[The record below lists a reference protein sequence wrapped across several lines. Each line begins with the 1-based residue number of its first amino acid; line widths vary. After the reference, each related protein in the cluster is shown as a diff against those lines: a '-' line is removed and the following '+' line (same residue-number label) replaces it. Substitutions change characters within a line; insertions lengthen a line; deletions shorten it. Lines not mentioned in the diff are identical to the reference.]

1 MSLIVS
7 NKYELIHWRDRI
19 WKIGPDG
26 KLIPQRDE
34 NNQII
39 YNPLTDQPEY
49 EYIEDG
55 TRVNAKRLNHMD
67 EGIYSAHDYIVE
79 LKATI
84 RRMQIQMELDGR
96 VPGNSGTF
104 ADTLDGSSN
113 KIKLDS
119 ALTDIIEAV
128 IAGTTTLKVA
138 SVDGFT
144 PFTQVTIF
152 DDTNTEDV
160 LITAIDAS
168 AKTITVQALAF
179 SYKKGAKVARS
190 NVSIDTVN
198 AEMGIGDWQTY
209 NVELVEVV

>member
-1 MSLIVS
+1 MSLVVS
-7 NKYELIHWRDRI
+7 NKYELIYWRDRI

-26 KLIPQRDE
+26 KLIPQLDE

-39 YNPLTDQPEY
+39 YNPLTGQPEY
-49 EYIEDG
+49 EYLETG

-113 KIKLDS
+113 KIKLDN

-128 IAGTTTLKVA
+128 TAGTTTLKVA

-152 DDTNTEDV
+152 DDEHIEDV
-160 LITAIDAS
+160 VITEVGTG
-168 AKTITVQALAF
+168 TIKVQALKNA
-179 SYKKGAKVARS
+179 YKKGAKVARS
-190 NVSIDTVN
+190 NVVVDMVN
-198 AEMGIGDWQTY
+198 AEMGVGDWQTF

>member
-1 MSLIVS
+1 MTG
-7 NKYELIHWRDRI
+7 E
-19 WKIGPDG
+19 
-26 KLIPQRDE
+26 IPL
-34 NNQII
+34 NFKT
-39 YNPLTDQPEY
+39 NPYKRVEWEDDLTDPNTGEVLEEGTIFWAEY
-49 EYIEDG
+49 GNNLEWGLYNAYRFLIEQA
-55 TRVNAKRLNHMD
+55 RQMQ
-67 EGIYSAHDYIVE
+67 
-79 LKATI
+79 
-84 RRMQIQMELDGR
+84 RMQIQMELDGR

-104 ADTLDGSSN
+104 ADVLDGSSN
-113 KIKLDS
+113 KISLDK

-144 PFTQVTIF
+144 PFSQVTIF

-190 NVSIDTVN
+190 NVNIDFVN
-198 AEMGIGDWQTY
+198 AEMGVGKWQTF
-209 NVELVEVV
+209 NVELMEVV

>member
-1 MSLIVS
+1 MSLLVS
-7 NKYELIHWRDRI
+7 NKYELLHWKDRI

-34 NNQII
+34 NNQIK
-39 YNPLTDQPEY
+39 YNPISGQPEY
-49 EYIEDG
+49 EYLENG

-67 EGIYSAHDYIVE
+67 KGIYTAHDYIIE
-79 LKATI
+79 LQATI

-113 KIKLDS
+113 KIKLDT

-128 IAGTTTLKVA
+128 AIGTTTLKVT

-152 DDTNTEDV
+152 DDVSKEDVVITEIGTNT
-160 LITAIDAS
+160 IKA
-168 AKTITVQALAF
+168 QALKNA
-179 SYKKGAKVARS
+179 YKKGAKVVRS
-190 NVSIDTVN
+190 NVDVDTVN
-198 AEMGIGDWQTY
+198 AEMGVGDWQTFS
-209 NVELVEVV
+209 VELVEVI